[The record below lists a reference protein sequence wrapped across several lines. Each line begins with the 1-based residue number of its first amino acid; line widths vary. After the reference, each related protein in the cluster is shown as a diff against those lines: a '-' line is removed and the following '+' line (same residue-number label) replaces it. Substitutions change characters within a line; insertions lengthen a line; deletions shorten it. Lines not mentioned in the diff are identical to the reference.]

1 MRATSRKDFNMGA
14 ETAPAAAIDPKDR
27 FRAGMSYPNPLA
39 GNPAGALKYP
49 ATVKRADGSEL
60 QVACPTMTR
69 VMVALMDMDAVVG
82 GAACHWGGPAALAEL
97 MSAVHGVMFAK
108 TPWHQA
114 YNFVN
119 DAGHTENGVY
129 ALKANYGFAGLTVGD
144 LRGFRSIQSKLTGHG
159 EGHIFPDGVMI
170 SNGPLGSGLPVAQG
184 LAMADR
190 LADKKRTTI
199 CVISDGALYE
209 GEAKEAV
216 SAIPGLAAKGLSAPF
231 VMVITDNDTKLSGRC
246 SVDAFAQS
254 GYFNALE
261 AQGWKVIRCEQGN
274 DLQAAFSAVEGA
286 IAAAEANPQQPV
298 VVWAKTVKGFGVAS
312 TVKSSSGGH
321 GFPLSGPDAASGKLR
336 AFVSEILG
344 GKAIPPQFEEW
355 LASQENAAKAKAEK
369 AAAAPAPAAPAVKK
383 DKIQAGFPK
392 AMIAA
397 AKDGLPV
404 VSVSA
409 DLQGSTGVAPFRA
422 AFPQLSFEVGIA
434 ESNMVSVAAG
444 FSKQGYIPVVDTFAQ
459 FGVTK
464 GLLPLCM
471 ANLSQAPVIA
481 VYSHTGFQDAA
492 DGASHQALMY
502 LAMTGSVPHTVT
514 YCPASAE
521 EAEWAMGEA
530 ISRFAEARK
539 AGRMP
544 DSVMFFCG
552 RENFPVSIKPD
563 GTSYAWGKAMVV
575 AGGVEKTTYG
585 GHLGP
590 INLSLSVA
598 KPGVVIS
605 ANGSL
610 VAAAIKA
617 AEKLVAA
624 GVNCVVLNN
633 ATPSHPDIE
642 THKKLLEQM
651 GNKLVTVED
660 HQLTGG
666 AGEVLVAKLTAA
678 GCKLKVKT
686 LGVHGEFGQSAY
698 TADELYKKHGIGVD
712 GIVAAAQSLA

>member
-1 MRATSRKDFNMGA
+1 MAA
-14 ETAPAAAIDPKDR
+14 ETAPAAAVDPKDR

-49 ATVKRADGSEL
+49 ATVKHADGSSL
-60 QVACPTMTR
+60 QVACPVVTR
-69 VMVALMDMDAVVG
+69 LAVALMDMDAVVG

-97 MSAVHGVMFAK
+97 MSAIHGVMFAK
-108 TPWHQA
+108 NPWHQA
-114 YNFVN
+114 FNFVN

-129 ALKANYGFAGLTVGD
+129 ALKANYGFAGVSIGD
-144 LRGFRSIQSKLTGHG
+144 LRGFRSISSKLTGHG
-159 EGHIFPDGVMI
+159 EGHIFPEGVMI
-170 SNGPLGSGLPVAQG
+170 SNGPLGSGLPAAQG

-190 LADKKRTTI
+190 LADKARTTI

-216 SAIPGLAAKGLSAPF
+216 SAIPGLAAKGLCAPF
-231 VMVITDNDTKLSGRC
+231 VMVVSDNNTKLSGRC
-246 SVDAFAQS
+246 DADAFAQK
-254 GYFNALE
+254 GYFDAF
-261 AQGWKVIRCEQGN
+261 AVQGWNVIRCDQGN
-274 DLQAAFSAVEGA
+274 DLQAAFNAIEQAV
-286 IAAAEANPQQPV
+286 AAAQADPTKPV
-298 VVWAKTVKGFGVAS
+298 VVWAKTVKGYSVAS
-312 TVKSSSGGH
+312 TEKSASGGH
-321 GFPLSGPDAASGKLR
+321 GFPISDPAKLR
-336 AFVSEILG
+336 PFVAEING
-344 GKAIPPQFEEW
+344 GKPLPPQFEEW
-355 LASQENAAKAKAEK
+355 LQSLENAAKAKAEK
-369 AAAAPAPAAPAVKK
+369 AAAAPAAAAPAVKK
-383 DKIQAGFPK
+383 DKIQGGFPK
-392 AMIAA
+392 AMISA
-397 AKDGLPV
+397 AKAGLPV

-422 AFPQLSFEVGIA
+422 AFPQYSFEVGIA

-502 LAMTGSVPHTVT
+502 LSMTGSIPHTVT

-530 ISRFAEARK
+530 ISRFAAARK
-539 AGRMP
+539 AGKMP
-544 DSVMFFCG
+544 ESVMFFCG
-552 RENFPVSIKPD
+552 RENFAVSLKPE
-563 GTSYAWGKAMVV
+563 GASYAWGKAMIVG
-575 AGGVEKTTYG
+575 GGVEKATFG
-585 GHLGP
+585 GQLGP
-590 INLSLSVA
+590 INLSLSIS

-610 VAAAIKA
+610 VAHAIKA
-617 AEKLVAA
+617 AEKLVAGGTA
-624 GVNCVVLNN
+624 CVVLNN
-633 ATPSHPDIE
+633 STPNQPDVE

-651 GNKLVTVED
+651 GGKLVTVED

-666 AGEVLVAKLTAA
+666 AGEVLVAKLVGA
-678 GCKLKVKT
+678 GCKLKAKM

-698 TADELYKKHGIGVD
+698 LADELYKKHGVGVD
-712 GIVAAAQSLA
+712 GIIAAAQALA